1 MAAFSFGS
9 SVRIECS
16 ARLTLPHTASMSKP
30 SIPKGTRDFTP
41 EVMARRNWIFSIL
54 REAFERRGFQPI
66 ETPAMESLATLTGKY
81 GEEGDQLIFKIL
93 NNGDFLGKAQED
105 TLASR
110 DSKAL
115 GFQIS
120 KKALR
125 YDLTVPFAR
134 FVTMHRNDIP
144 MPFKRYQMQTVWRGD
159 RPGKGRYQEFVQ
171 CDADIIG
178 STGVLCELELVCL
191 FHEAL
196 TSLRVPQFRILVN
209 DRRILAGVA
218 EHLGIQSRLTDWTVA
233 VDKQDKVGLDGVCT
247 ELEQRGF
254 DAAVCE
260 GTRLLFSERAPGVEG
275 MQALMEQFPNA
286 QVAEGVEALSSLWQ
300 LADGEG
306 VQAPT
311 LVFAP
316 GLARGLDYYTGAI
329 FEVQVVDAPVGSICG
344 GGRYDDL
351 TGIFGMPGVSG
362 VGISF
367 GADRI
372 YDVLD
377 HFGAFPEGLGAGLDV
392 LVLHMGEETLQAA
405 LTAAAE
411 CRARGRRTELYPD
424 AAKLKRQFK
433 YADDRR
439 AAHVI
444 IIGSDEAAEG
454 KVTLRNMV
462 NGEQVTAPLAE
473 ILKAV
478 EG

>member
-1 MAAFSFGS
+1 
-9 SVRIECS
+9 
-16 ARLTLPHTASMSKP
+16 MSKP

-41 EVMARRNWIFSIL
+41 EVMARRQWIFSTL
-54 REAFERRGFQPI
+54 RSAFERRGFQPI
-66 ETPAMESLATLTGKY
+66 ETPAMEALSTLTGKY

-93 NNGDFLGKAQED
+93 NNGDFLGKAQD
-105 TLASR
+105 ATLEAK

-134 FVTMHRNDIP
+134 FVTMHRNEIP

-191 FHEAL
+191 FYEAL
-196 TSLRVPQFRILVN
+196 SALQIPQFRILVN
-209 DRRILAGVA
+209 DRRILSGMA
-218 EHLGIQSRLTDWTVA
+218 EHLGIGERLTEWTVTI
-233 VDKQDKVGLDGVCT
+233 DKADKIGTEGVCK
-247 ELEQRGF
+247 ELGERGF
-254 DAAVCE
+254 SDAVQV
-260 GTRLLFSERAPGVEG
+260 GTTALFAARPAGIEG
-275 MQALMEQFPNA
+275 MEALSEQFPVAAVQEGVAALKALWNLA
-286 QVAEGVEALSSLWQ
+286 KAEGVQEP
-300 LADGEG
+300 E
-306 VQAPT
+306 

-329 FEVQVVDAPVGSICG
+329 FEVQVVDSPVGSICG

-351 TGIFGMPGVSG
+351 TGIFGMPNVSG

-372 YDVLD
+372 YDVLE
-377 HFGAFPEGLGAGLDV
+377 HFGAFPTGLDVGLDV
-392 LVLHMGEETLQAA
+392 LLLHMGEETLPQVLA
-405 LTAAAE
+405 TAAQCRRHGFRAE
-411 CRARGRRTELYPD
+411 VYPD

-433 YADDRR
+433 YADDRKVP
-439 AAHVI
+439 HVI
-444 IIGSDEAAEG
+444 VIGSDEAASG
-454 KVTLRNMV
+454 QVTLRNM
-462 NGEQVTAPLAE
+462 NSGEQKSGSFEDLVGL
-473 ILKAV
+473 LKA
-478 EG
+478 